1 MPLTASTTNSKQ
13 KISKEMIKNGDN
25 MCDDSWINL
34 CLICLCFVVAFAEM
48 VGGQKSARSYSQ
60 TNKQNYATKYGLSQ
74 TITGQNG
81 SDLG

>member
-25 MCDDSWINL
+25 MCDDSWIYL

-48 VGGQKSARSYSQ
+48 AVDKSLHEVIHRQ
-60 TNKQNYATKYGLSQ
+60 TNKIMRLNMVYRKQ
-74 TITGQNG
+74 
-81 SDLG
+81 

>member
-48 VGGQKSARSYSQ
+48 VVDKSLHEVIHRQ
-60 TNKQNYATKYGLSQ
+60 TNKIMRLNMVYRKQ
-74 TITGQNG
+74 
-81 SDLG
+81 